1 MDHPPCLKE
10 EFFILGCPLLPSEDA
25 ELVLSAAHLCWIDNR
40 HSLCFFGDLEAVSR
54 YFAL

>member
-54 YFAL
+54 YFTL